1 MKITLLKNK
10 KLTQVNTN
18 KKIQIN
24 ESDLSK
30 ITNGS
35 NVKHS
40 QFGESISISGR
51 RQ

>member
-1 MKITLLKNK
+1 MIITFLKNK
-10 KLTQVNTN
+10 KLTQV
-18 KKIQIN
+18 IQAKRKAIN

-40 QFGESISISGR
+40 QFGEGK
-51 RQ
+51 